1 MRTLKTLK
9 IVAAI
14 ALTLGLAT
22 AQGVTL
28 IYGNAGGGSTN
39 PANAAQLMTSNSAVV
54 ASAVVTATCTTFTT
68 SGAFAFGTYTSGQ
81 QANVDTSMQVAAN
94 CTAGSPY
101 TMYISAGSN
110 YNMSGFTGWRALSNG
125 GTGYLAYAVYV
136 NNPGNALWGDYA
148 GSAGLGSGLSAVG
161 TGSSQSYTVAARIPG
176 GQAVP
181 TGNYTDNV
189 VATLAY

>member
-9 IVAAI
+9 IVTAI

-22 AQGVTL
+22 AQGVTI
-28 IYGNAGGGSTN
+28 IYGNTGVGSAD
-39 PANAAQLMTSNSAVV
+39 PLNAAQLMTANSAVV
-54 ASAVVTATCTTFTT
+54 ASAVVTATCTAFTT
-68 SGAFAFGTYTSGQ
+68 TGAFAFGPYTSGQ
-81 QANVDTSMQVAAN
+81 QANVDATMQVTAN
-94 CTAGSPY
+94 CTTGSPY

-110 YNMSGFTGWRALSNG
+110 YNQSSFTGWRALTN

-136 NNPGNALWGDYA
+136 NNPGNALWGDYL

-161 TGSSQSYTVAARIPG
+161 TGSPQSYTVAARIPG

-189 VATLAY
+189 VATLVY

>member
-9 IVAAI
+9 IVTAI

-22 AQGVTL
+22 AQGVTI
-28 IYGNAGGGSTN
+28 IYGNATGGDPVLG
-39 PANAAQLMTSNSAVV
+39 NAAQLMTTNAAVV
-54 ASAVVTATCTTFTT
+54 ASAVVTAQCTAFTT
-68 SGAFAFGTYTSGQ
+68 TGAFAFGTYTSGQ
-81 QANVDTSMQVAAN
+81 QANVDTTMQVTAN
-94 CTAGSPY
+94 CTTGSPY

-110 YNMSGFTGWRALSNG
+110 YNASTFTGWRALSNG

-136 NNPGNALWGDYA
+136 NNPGNALWGDYL

-161 TGSSQSYTVAARIPG
+161 TGSPQSYTVAARIPG
-176 GQAVP
+176 GQAAP

-189 VATLAY
+189 VATLVY